1 MVASYEGISLDHLAD
16 HLVYL
21 SSSSSFWFSLN
32 SSYDHEFHL
41 SKRLG
46 MSPQDYEYLLIALD
60 LASIHKR
67 WGFSIKVMKWK
78 VFLERRRRQHG
89 GGAAAASAAV
99 AAAQHRYVGGGG
111 SATARRRRKLG
122 GGTAAAA
129 ASAAVAAARSVA
141 GVHSATVVARLQQR
155 GCCGGGGSATSAAAW
170 RWGGGSGSVSGSGG
184 SATLGGGA
192 QRDGGLRGGSSTE
205 AAADSPAPS
214 AANVRAF
221 ERHRRADVRVF
232 VLGRGRRDDSADGI
246 VVVGSDGGARGDV
259 HRGHRCAAAASDDA
273 DGNADDIC

>member
-1 MVASYEGISLDHLAD
+1 MATSYYSISHHHLAD
-16 HLVYL
+16 HLIYL

-122 GGTAAAA
+122 GSTAAAA
-129 ASAAVAAARSVA
+129 ASAAVASARSA
-141 GVHSATVVARLQQR
+141 AAAHSTTAAAWWRQR
-155 GCCGGGGSATSAAAW
+155 GGCCGGGSATAQRRW
-170 RWGGGSGSVSGSGG
+170 QREGRIWGG
-184 SATLGGGA
+184 
-192 QRDGGLRGGSSTE
+192 E
-205 AAADSPAPS
+205 
-214 AANVRAF
+214 
-221 ERHRRADVRVF
+221 
-232 VLGRGRRDDSADGI
+232 
-246 VVVGSDGGARGDV
+246 
-259 HRGHRCAAAASDDA
+259 
-273 DGNADDIC
+273 